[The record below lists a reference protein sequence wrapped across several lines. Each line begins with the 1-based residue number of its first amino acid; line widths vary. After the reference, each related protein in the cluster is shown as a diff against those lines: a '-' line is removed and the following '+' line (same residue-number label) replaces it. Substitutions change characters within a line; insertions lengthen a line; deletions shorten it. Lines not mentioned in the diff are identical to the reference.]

1 MAAFSGKRSSLVT
14 HRVSTERSR
23 LEWRLACTR
32 HQESFVQIVRSV
44 GIEDEADMELIRRR
58 FLVWWSLAAPAT
70 YFEIVSTRR
79 CGGCVAEE
87 RKLDL
92 TRGVA
97 KLIELAKELLSS
109 RL

>member
-1 MAAFSGKRSSLVT
+1 VVQG
-14 HRVSTERSR
+14 VSTEISR
-23 LEWRLACTR
+23 LEWRLACRR
-32 HQESFVQIVRSV
+32 HQETFVQIMRSV
-44 GIEDEADMELIRRR
+44 GLEDEADMELVRRR
-58 FLVWWSLAAPAT
+58 FLVWWSLEAPAAF
-70 YFEIVSTRR
+70 FEIVSTRR

-92 TRGVA
+92 ARGVA

>member
-1 MAAFSGKRSSLVT
+1 MT
-14 HRVSTERSR
+14 TEVSR
-23 LEWRLACTR
+23 LGWRLACKR
-32 HQESFVQIVRSV
+32 HQEAFVQVMRSI

-58 FLVWWSLAAPAT
+58 FLVWWSMAAPAT

-92 TRGVA
+92 ARGNV
-97 KLIELAKELLSS
+97 KLIELANELLSS

>member
-1 MAAFSGKRSSLVT
+1 M
-14 HRVSTERSR
+14 STEISR
-23 LEWRLACTR
+23 VEWRLACRR
-32 HQESFVQIVRSV
+32 HQETFVEIMRSV
-44 GIEDEADMELIRRR
+44 GIEDEADMELIRRK
-58 FLVWWSLAAPAT
+58 FLVWWSLEAPVT

-109 RL
+109 RV

>member
-1 MAAFSGKRSSLVT
+1 VAHGAC
-14 HRVSTERSR
+14 TEISR
-23 LEWRLACTR
+23 LEWRLACRR
-32 HQESFVQIVRSV
+32 HQETFVQILRSV

-58 FLVWWSLAAPAT
+58 FLVWWSLEAPAT

-92 TRGVA
+92 ARGVT

>member
-1 MAAFSGKRSSLVT
+1 MAHGAC
-14 HRVSTERSR
+14 TEISR
-23 LEWRLACTR
+23 LEWRLACRR
-32 HQESFVQIVRSV
+32 HKGTFVQILRSV

-58 FLVWWSLAAPAT
+58 FLVWWSLEAPAT

-92 TRGVA
+92 ARGVT